1 MSSSIGETTQ
11 VIILKSS
18 GEAELFGVVL
28 GSTEGLG
35 LINLCGD
42 LGAVIKIW
50 VHLDAS
56 AAKGMVEREGIGKVR
71 HVEVDV
77 LWIQEQQ
84 ARVRLPPVKVDGSR
98 NPADLMTNNLAQS
111 DIIKNLGVIGLI

>member
-1 MSSSIGETTQ
+1 MLGSHVIKSWSKTQ
-11 VIILKSS
+11 AVIAKSC
-18 GEAELFGVVL
+18 GEAELFGVVR

-35 LINLCGD
+35 LITLCGD
-42 LGAVIKIW
+42 LGTTVKIR

-56 AAKGMVEREGIGKVR
+56 AAKGMVEREGLGKVR

-84 ARVRLPPVKVDGSR
+84 ARARLPLVKVDG
-98 NPADLMTNNLAQS
+98 
-111 DIIKNLGVIGLI
+111 